1 MRAATAPV
9 ASIVVRNNYLL
20 SRAQVLAGLGL
31 AEGAP
36 FDAEGLKT
44 AVQAWNDR
52 ATYGTIAYNID
63 TTPAGAV
70 DLYLDVSERVKL
82 TGVYFEGNA
91 RLSTRRLSELL
102 GLTAGQTVTSFQ
114 VRSMEQ
120 SIVDAYK
127 QQGYPLASARAVLGS
142 HGTGERDI
150 VFYIAEGP
158 RIYVVAITF
167 SGNTG
172 VPDSE
177 LRAATESKVR
187 HWPAFIWPGW
197 FDETTFDQDVT
208 NVEGALRAR
217 GYLDAEAAGYVTYSD
232 DMSSVTLRIVVH
244 QGQRYYVK
252 GVVFEGNTVFRD
264 DELAARLP
272 FVPGQ
277 PFHPADLQAATGTVA
292 TMYQQ
297 QGYMDVDAAKG
308 TVQAEPVFAAA
319 GTDVT
324 VHVTIH
330 EGDPV
335 FIRRIEVRGLTKTKE
350 SVVRRNLTFY
360 PGERASSEKITESEQ
375 LLTNTGYFDAQA
387 HPPVQITLE
396 PDQGAWRD
404 AVVRVQE
411 GPTGRFMVGAGLG
424 SDSGLLGELS
434 LVEDNF
440 DIANVPSS
448 WDDVWRGN
456 AFRGGGQK
464 LSVILRAGTQ
474 RSYFSISWLEPAFHD
489 SNVSFGVN
497 IYSTGTTRQNFDETR
512 TGLSV
517 VGGQQLTKFIN
528 RSITIGYESIDVD
541 NIDTNAA
548 MDIMRD
554 KGSHS
559 KPFIRFEVST
569 ERRDDRRLPTRGY
582 AAQGMVELSAGD
594 VQAVKLEVSGE
605 RYWTVYE
612 VRGEHRQVLGLS
624 GRIGV
629 VAPYGN
635 RVPVF
640 ERYYAG
646 GFSSLRGF
654 EFEGVSP
661 VDPPS
666 GNLIGGEGLLTGSL
680 EYSVPVTADDRLRL
694 LGFVD
699 AGYVTA
705 HAEDVLTAWDELRV
719 APGVGFR
726 WQVPFLGLTTIE
738 VDLAVPVLKQSGDKT
753 QTLSFS
759 FGAAR
764 TF

>member
-1 MRAATAPV
+1 M
-9 ASIVVRNNYLL
+9 
-20 SRAQVLAGLGL
+20 LAGLDL
-31 AEGAP
+31 AEGQP
-36 FDAEGLKT
+36 FDADRLKA
-44 AVQAWNDR
+44 AVQSWNDSGN
-52 ATYGTIAYNID
+52 YGTIAYRID
-63 TTPAGAV
+63 TTARGGIDV
-70 DLYLDVSERVKL
+70 YLDVSERIKL
-82 TGVYFEGNA
+82 TGVYFDGNE
-91 RLSTRRLSELL
+91 RLSTRRLHELL
-102 GLTAGQTVTSFQ
+102 SLTAGQTVTSFQ

-142 HGTGERDI
+142 HGTGNRDI
-150 VFYIAEGP
+150 IFYIAEGP
-158 RIYVVAITF
+158 RIYVAAITF
-167 SGNTG
+167 SGNTN
-172 VPDSE
+172 VPSSE
-177 LRAATESKVR
+177 LRAVTESKVR
-187 HWPAFIWPGW
+187 HWPSFIWPGW

-217 GYLDAEAAGYVTYSD
+217 GYLDAEAAGYVTYSE
-232 DMSSVTLRIVVH
+232 DMASVTLRIIVSE
-244 QGQRYYVK
+244 GQRYYVK
-252 GVVFEGNTVFRD
+252 GVVFDGNTIFRD

-272 FVPGQ
+272 FVVGQ
-277 PFHPADLQAATGTVA
+277 PFHPQDLQRAMDTVSG
-292 TMYQQ
+292 MYQQ

-308 TVQAEPVFAAA
+308 TVKAEPVFAAA

-324 VHVTIH
+324 VRVTIH
-330 EGDPV
+330 EGQPV
-335 FIRRIEVRGLTKTKE
+335 FIRRIEIKGLTKTKE

-360 PGERASSEKITESEQ
+360 PGQRASSTKIKESEQ
-375 LLTNTGYFDAQA
+375 LLTNTGYFDPQA

-396 PDQGAWRD
+396 PDRGTMRD

-440 DIANVPSS
+440 DISNVPSN
-448 WDDVWRGN
+448 WNDIWRGN

-464 LSVILRAGTQ
+464 LSVILRAGTE
-474 RSYFSISWLEPAFHD
+474 RSYFAISWLEPAFHD
-489 SNVSFGVN
+489 SKHSIGVN

-517 VGGQQLTKFIN
+517 LTGEQLTKFIN
-528 RSITIGYESIDVD
+528 RTVTVGYESVEVD
-541 NIDTNAA
+541 NVDDDAA
-548 MDIMRD
+548 KEIKRD

-559 KPFIRFEVST
+559 KPYVRFEVST

-582 AAQGMVELSAGD
+582 AARGMVELALGD

-605 RYWTVYE
+605 RYWTVYQ

-629 VAPYGN
+629 VTPFGG

-661 VDPPS
+661 SDSATGDLV
-666 GNLIGGEGLLTGSL
+666 GGEGLLTTSV

-719 APGVGFR
+719 SPGVGFR

-738 VDLAVPVLKQSGDKT
+738 VDLAVPVLKQNNDKT